1 MSESKHK
8 KKLLLRKKLADDI
21 ESSKLIQEYN
31 IKHAKNGVKKLAAS
45 KLLKPTQQSQSQS
58 SYPKKDDI
66 PTIED
71 NDTVPFIEE
80 SIIAEVSGP

>member
-45 KLLKPTQQSQSQS
+45 KLLKPTQ
-58 SYPKKDDI
+58 
-66 PTIED
+66 
-71 NDTVPFIEE
+71 
-80 SIIAEVSGP
+80 